1 MFNSVMAACTQAA
14 ESPLMPN
21 LQLLFICVG
30 AIVCF
35 FPLIGRTPSYLEDK
49 PIREAVES
57 ALFRESSY
65 AMLGCAVPLVADLG
79 VDILKALM
87 GRSSPDKKGIDGFGA
102 MNLQEK
108 FTFLCGIVVCPA
120 VAMLPDT
127 TDALAL
133 GYICASRAQLLL
145 VGGCIVIT
153 ASRGDRRIFNTPLTM
168 LVLVS
173 LWIANTMFGWSINFS
188 QLSNGNVAT
197 SATGSEFRSDSG
209 KTAYNVRQVMTILNW
224 IAAITFI
231 LCCVRWLYSEVFVKV
246 VTPWVMAHVR
256 GTAVRQRRAKGDR
269 ESHAESLIW
278 FPTLYIA
285 SSLIAIVVIGYDS
298 EINFM
303 ELLQASDLVTT
314 NTPFFFFEIMVA
326 ILALQLVK
334 FEAVASLY
342 ELLDSKKTYVR

>member
-1 MFNSVMAACTQAA
+1 
-14 ESPLMPN
+14 
-21 LQLLFICVG
+21 
-30 AIVCF
+30 
-35 FPLIGRTPSYLEDK
+35 
-49 PIREAVES
+49 
-57 ALFRESSY
+57 
-65 AMLGCAVPLVADLG
+65 
-79 VDILKALM
+79 
-87 GRSSPDKKGIDGFGA
+87 
-102 MNLQEK
+102 
-108 FTFLCGIVVCPA
+108 
-120 VAMLPDT
+120 
-127 TDALAL
+127 
-133 GYICASRAQLLL
+133 
-145 VGGCIVIT
+145 
-153 ASRGDRRIFNTPLTM
+153 
-168 LVLVS
+168 
-173 LWIANTMFGWSINFS
+173 
-188 QLSNGNVAT
+188 
-197 SATGSEFRSDSG
+197 
-209 KTAYNVRQVMTILNW
+209 MTILNW